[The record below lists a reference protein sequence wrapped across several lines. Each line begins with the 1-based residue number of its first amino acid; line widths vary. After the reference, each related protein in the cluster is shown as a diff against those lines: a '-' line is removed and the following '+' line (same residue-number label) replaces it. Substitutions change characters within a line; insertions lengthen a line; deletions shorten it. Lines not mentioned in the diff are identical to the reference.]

1 MELNEK
7 NKRLNRQQL
16 NSGKNAFHLNLTL
29 DEENRFGGE
38 RSRLWMLRQGKRAE
52 EAGMI
57 SLTKNS
63 ANKINGSTNTAE
75 YALAA

>member
-1 MELNEK
+1 MLSTQSNQ
-7 NKRLNRQQL
+7 NVN
-16 NSGKNAFHLNLTL
+16 GI
-29 DEENRFGGE
+29 GGE

-63 ANKINGSTNTAE
+63 ANKINGSKNTVE
-75 YALAA
+75 LPLAA

>member
-1 MELNEK
+1 VERKLST
-7 NKRLNRQQL
+7 QL
-16 NSGKNAFHLNLTL
+16 FLLILINSERH
-29 DEENRFGGE
+29 GGE

-63 ANKINGSTNTAE
+63 ANKINGSKNTAGL
-75 YALAA
+75 ALAA

>member
-1 MELNEK
+1 MLST
-7 NKRLNRQQL
+7 QI
-16 NSGKNAFHLNLTL
+16 SGLYLENL
-29 DEENRFGGE
+29 GGE

-75 YALAA
+75 LRLAA

>member
-1 MELNEK
+1 
-7 NKRLNRQQL
+7 
-16 NSGKNAFHLNLTL
+16 
-29 DEENRFGGE
+29 
-38 RSRLWMLRQGKRAE
+38 MLRQGKRAE

-63 ANKINGSTNTAE
+63 ANKINGSTNTAGHT

>member
-1 MELNEK
+1 MLSTQSNQ
-7 NKRLNRQQL
+7 NVN
-16 NSGKNAFHLNLTL
+16 GI
-29 DEENRFGGE
+29 GGE
-38 RSRLWMLRQGKRAE
+38 RSRLWMLGQGKRAE

-75 YALAA
+75 LRLAA